1 MAHDDVHQAPIPPAD
16 LNERRIP
23 EHQLNLAAVDLFR
36 IHRKIHSPVFY
47 NRIVTSAT
55 RFRWDSATDAFGVLY
70 AAPELI
76 TCLAEAVIRAKLQ
89 GSLVIEERELEE
101 RMYSRLGCAAQ
112 PVLKLADLT
121 KDLFAIGADMQI
133 CSTSQYDVSNR
144 WSDALY
150 HHPSQFDGIY
160 YASRYTN
167 RPAVAIFDRVR
178 LDRRGGSVRLSE
190 APEIAELLDAYS
202 IALVPSLDGWE

>member
-1 MAHDDVHQAPIPPAD
+1 MADGVVNQAPLPPAD
-16 LNERRIP
+16 LAVRHIP
-23 EHQLNLAAVDLFR
+23 EKMLNLAAVDLFR
-36 IHRKIHSPVFY
+36 IHRKIHSPIFY
-47 NRIVTSAT
+47 NRKSTST
-55 RFRWDSATDAFGVLY
+55 MRFRWDSAVDTFGVLY

-76 TCLAEAVIRAKLQ
+76 TCLAETVIRTKLQ
-89 GSLVIEERELEE
+89 GSLVIDERELEE
-101 RMYSRLGCAAQ
+101 RMYSRLGCAMQ

-133 CSTSQYDVSNR
+133 SSTSQYDIPNR

-150 HHPSQFDGIY
+150 SHPSKFDGIY

-178 LDRRGGSVRLSE
+178 LDHRGGSVRLSE
-190 APEIAELLDAYS
+190 APEVAELLDAYN
-202 IALVPSLDGWE
+202 IALVPSLGGWE

>member
-1 MAHDDVHQAPIPPAD
+1 MANDGVYQVPLPPAD
-16 LNERRIP
+16 LDDRRIP
-23 EHQLNLAAVDLFR
+23 EKQFNLAAVDLFR
-36 IHRKIHSPVFY
+36 IHRKIHSPIFY
-47 NRIVTSAT
+47 NRKMTSTT
-55 RFRWDSATDAFGVLY
+55 RFRWDSATGAFGVLY

-76 TCLAEAVIRAKLQ
+76 TCLAETVIRTKLQ
-89 GSLVIEERELEE
+89 GSLMIEERELEE
-101 RMYSRLGCAAQ
+101 RMYSRLGCATQ

-133 CSTSQYDVSNR
+133 CSTGQYDVPNR

-178 LDRRGGSVRLSE
+178 MDRRGGSVHLSE
-190 APEIAELLDAYS
+190 APEVAELLDAYS
-202 IALVPSLDGWE
+202 IALVPSLGDWE